1 MLKPAILAAVASIA
15 LAGCQEQIDRQ
26 ADRQADRIGNAV
38 SNDVN
43 DAAANVSSSLD
54 NLGDAIRGQADRVG
68 ARAVDEAANQT
79 SRAANDLADQIR
91 RHGDRAVDDVGA
103 ALQGAG
109 ASLRDRDRGRAPV
122 EDRGYGDRGYDRAD
136 ERDQRDDRR

>member
-1 MLKPAILAAVASIA
+1 MLKPAILSAIAAVA

-26 ADRQADRIGNAV
+26 ADRQADRIGNAMAD
-38 SNDVN
+38 DVN

-54 NLGDAIRGQADRVG
+54 TLGDAIRGQADRVG

-109 ASLRDRDRGRAPV
+109 ASLRDRDRAREPID
-122 EDRGYGDRGYDRAD
+122 ERGYEPA
-136 ERDQRDDRR
+136 DQRDERR

>member
-1 MLKPAILAAVASIA
+1 MLKPAILAVIAALA

-26 ADRQADRIGNAV
+26 ADRQADRIGNAMAD
-38 SNDVN
+38 DVN
-43 DAAANVSSSLD
+43 DAAANVSGSLD

-68 ARAVDEAANQT
+68 ERAVDEAANQT

-91 RHGDRAVDDVGA
+91 RHGDRAVGDVGA

-109 ASLRDRDRGRAPV
+109 ASLRDRPREPVERDGYERADGRDRG
-122 EDRGYGDRGYDRAD
+122 EDRR
-136 ERDQRDDRR
+136 

>member
-1 MLKPAILAAVASIA
+1 MLKPAILAAIGAVA

-26 ADRQADRIGNAV
+26 ADRQTDRIGNAMAD
-38 SNDVN
+38 DVN
-43 DAAANVSSSLD
+43 DAAANVSGSLD
-54 NLGDAIRGQADRVG
+54 NLSDAIRGQANRVG
-68 ARAVDEAANQT
+68 ARAVDEAAQQT

-109 ASLRDRDRGRAPV
+109 ASLHDRDARREPA
-122 EDRGYGDRGYDRAD
+122 EDRGYDDAARRD
-136 ERDQRDDRR
+136 ERR

>member
-26 ADRQADRIGNAV
+26 ADRIGNAV
-38 SNDVN
+38 SDDVN

-68 ARAVDEAANQT
+68 ARAADEAANQT

-109 ASLRDRDRGRAPV
+109 ASLRDRDRGRAPA